1 MIICCENCNK
11 NFDVDSALIP
21 DNGRLL
27 QCSACDHKWF
37 YKISKFSDLELL
49 DDQTTEEIS
58 ENLPNEN
65 NENNETEVQK
75 KNNQKNFGGILF
87 KIFGYFLVFIITLI
101 AVIIILDTF
110 KSPLSS
116 IFPSLELFLFN
127 LIETL
132 KDIKFFI
139 KDLIS

>member
-1 MIICCENCNK
+1 MIITCPCEK
-11 NFDVDSALIP
+11 KQFKIDSSLIP
-21 DNGRLL
+21 NEGREL
-27 QCSACDHKWF
+27 QCGSCEKVWF
-37 YKISKFSDLELL
+37 YRNPQSTDLEFSDN
-49 DDQTTEEIS
+49 QTTEKNS
-58 ENLPNEN
+58 ENLPNV
-65 NENNETEVQK
+65 NEEVEVLDK
-75 KNNQKNFGGILF
+75 KNQKNFGGILF
-87 KIFGYFLVFIITLI
+87 KIFGYFIVFITTLI

>member
-1 MIICCENCNK
+1 MIISCENCNK
-11 NFDVDSALIP
+11 NFEVDSALIP
-21 DNGRLL
+21 ENGRLL

-37 YKISKFSDLELL
+37 YKISKFSGLELQ
-49 DDQTTEEIS
+49 DNQTTEEIT
-58 ENLPNEN
+58 ENSPNEN
-65 NENNETEVQK
+65 EEIEVQDK
-75 KNNQKNFGGILF
+75 KNQKNFGGILF
-87 KIFGYFLVFIITLI
+87 KIFGYFIVFIITII
-101 AVIIILDTF
+101 AAIIILDTF

-116 IFPSLELFLFN
+116 IFPNLELFLFN

>member
-1 MIICCENCNK
+1 MIISCENCNK
-11 NFDVDSALIP
+11 NFEVDSALIP

-58 ENLPNEN
+58 ENLPNEYK
-65 NENNETEVQK
+65 EPEVQK
-75 KNNQKNFGGILF
+75 KNNQKNFGGFLF
-87 KIFGYFLVFIITLI
+87 KIFGYFIVFIITLI
-101 AVIIILDTF
+101 AIIIILDTF

-116 IFPSLELFLFN
+116 IFPNLELFLFN

>member
-1 MIICCENCNK
+1 MIISCENCNK
-11 NFDVDSALIP
+11 NFEVDSALIP

-37 YKISKFSDLELL
+37 YKISKFSDLELS
-49 DDQTTEEIS
+49 DDQTTEEIT
-58 ENLPNEN
+58 ENLSN
-65 NENNETEVQK
+65 NNKELEVQI
-75 KNNQKNFGGILF
+75 KNNQTNFGGILF
-87 KIFGYFLVFIITLI
+87 KIFGYFVVFITTLI

>member
-1 MIICCENCNK
+1 MIISCENCNK
-11 NFDVDSALIP
+11 NFEVDSTLIP
-21 DNGRLL
+21 ENGRLL

-37 YKISKFSDLELL
+37 YKISKFSDLELS
-49 DDQTTEEIS
+49 DNQTTEEIK
-58 ENLPNEN
+58 ENLSNEN
-65 NENNETEVQK
+65 EVVEVHK
-75 KNNQKNFGGILF
+75 KNNQTNFGGILF
-87 KIFGYFLVFIITLI
+87 KIFGYFIVFLITI
-101 AVIIILDTF
+101 VAVIIILDTF

>member
-1 MIICCENCNK
+1 MIISCENCNK
-11 NFDVDSALIP
+11 KFEVDSSLIP
-21 DNGRLL
+21 ENGRLL

-37 YKISKFSDLELL
+37 YKISKFSDLELS
-49 DDQTTEEIS
+49 DNQTTEEIT
-58 ENLPNEN
+58 ENLPDENE
-65 NENNETEVQK
+65 EVEAQGK
-75 KNNQKNFGGILF
+75 KNQKNFGGILF
-87 KIFGYFLVFIITLI
+87 KIFGYFIVFIITII

-116 IFPSLELFLFN
+116 IFPNLELFLFN

>member
-1 MIICCENCNK
+1 MIISCENCNK
-11 NFDVDSALIP
+11 NFEVDSALIP
-21 DNGRLL
+21 ENGRLL

-37 YKISKFSDLELL
+37 YKISKLSVLELS
-49 DDQTTEEIS
+49 DNQTTEEITEHLS
-58 ENLPNEN
+58 NLNE
-65 NENNETEVQK
+65 EVEFQIK
-75 KNNQKNFGGILF
+75 KNQKNFGGILF
-87 KIFGYFLVFIITLI
+87 KIFGYFIVFIITII

-116 IFPSLELFLFN
+116 IFPNLELFLFN

>member
-1 MIICCENCNK
+1 MIITCENCNK
-11 NFDVDSALIP
+11 NFDVNSALIP
-21 DNGRLL
+21 ENGRLL

-37 YKISKFSDLELL
+37 YKISKLSDLESS
-49 DDQTTEEIS
+49 DSQTTEEITK
-58 ENLPNEN
+58 NLPNEN
-65 NENNETEVQK
+65 EEVEVQNK
-75 KNNQKNFGGILF
+75 KSQKNFSGILF
-87 KIFGYFLVFIITLI
+87 KIFGYFVVFITTLI

-116 IFPSLELFLFN
+116 IFPNLELFLFN

>member
-1 MIICCENCNK
+1 MIISCENCNK
-11 NFDVDSALIP
+11 NFEVDSALIP
-21 DNGRLL
+21 ENGRLL

-37 YKISKFSDLELL
+37 YKISKVSDLELS
-49 DDQTTEEIS
+49 DNQTTEEIT
-58 ENLPNEN
+58 ENLSNEN
-65 NENNETEVQK
+65 KESEVQK
-75 KNNQKNFGGILF
+75 MNNQTNFGGIFF
-87 KIFGYFLVFIITLI
+87 KIFGYFIVFIITFI
-101 AVIIILDTF
+101 ALIIILDTF

-116 IFPSLELFLFN
+116 IFPSLELFIFN

>member
-1 MIICCENCNK
+1 MIITCENCNK
-11 NFDVDSALIP
+11 NFDVDSELIP
-21 DNGRLL
+21 ENGRLL

-37 YKISKFSDLELL
+37 YKVSNFSDLKIS
-49 DDQTTEEIS
+49 DNQTTEEIT

-65 NENNETEVQK
+65 EDAEVQDK
-75 KNNQKNFGGILF
+75 KNPKNFGGILS
-87 KIFGYFLVFIITLI
+87 KIFGYFIVFIITII

-116 IFPSLELFLFN
+116 IFPNLELFLFN

>member
-1 MIICCENCNK
+1 MIISCENCNK
-11 NFDVDSALIP
+11 NFEVDSSLIP
-21 DNGRLL
+21 ENGRLL

-37 YKISKFSDLELL
+37 YKISKFSDLELS
-49 DDQTTEEIS
+49 DNETTEEIA
-58 ENLPNEN
+58 ENLSNDNKEP
-65 NENNETEVQK
+65 EVQI
-75 KNNQKNFGGILF
+75 KNNQTNFGGILF
-87 KIFGYFLVFIITLI
+87 KIFGYFIVFITTLI

-127 LIETL
+127 LIEIL
-132 KDIKFFI
+132 KDINFFI

>member
-1 MIICCENCNK
+1 MIISCENCNK
-11 NFDVDSALIP
+11 NFEVDSALIP
-21 DNGRLL
+21 ENGRLL

-37 YKISKFSDLELL
+37 YKISKFSDLELS
-49 DDQTTEEIS
+49 DNQTTEEIT
-58 ENLPNEN
+58 ENLSN
-65 NENNETEVQK
+65 NNKELEVQK
-75 KNNQKNFGGILF
+75 KNNQTNFGGILF
-87 KIFGYFLVFIITLI
+87 KIFGYFIVFITTLI
-101 AVIIILDTF
+101 AIIIILDTF

>member
-1 MIICCENCNK
+1 MIISCEICNK
-11 NFDVDSALIP
+11 NFEVDSELIP
-21 DNGRLL
+21 ENGRLL

-37 YKISKFSDLELL
+37 YKISKFSDLEFS
-49 DDQTTEEIS
+49 DNQTTEEITEHLS
-58 ENLPNEN
+58 NVNEKAD
-65 NENNETEVQK
+65 VQNK
-75 KNNQKNFGGILF
+75 KNQTNFSGVLF
-87 KIFGYFLVFIITLI
+87 KIFGYFIVFIITII
-101 AVIIILDTF
+101 AVIIVLDTF

-116 IFPSLELFLFN
+116 IFPNLELFLFN

>member
-1 MIICCENCNK
+1 MIISCKNCNK
-11 NFDVDSALIP
+11 NFEVDSSLIP
-21 DNGRLL
+21 ENGRLL

-37 YKISKFSDLELL
+37 YKVSKFSDLELS
-49 DDQTTEEIS
+49 DNQATEEIT
-58 ENLPNEN
+58 ENLSNEN
-65 NENNETEVQK
+65 KESEVQK
-75 KNNQKNFGGILF
+75 KNNQTNFGGILF
-87 KIFGYFLVFIITLI
+87 KIFGYFIVFITTLI

>member
-1 MIICCENCNK
+1 MIISCENCNK
-11 NFDVDSALIP
+11 NFEVDSSLIP
-21 DNGRLL
+21 ENGRLL

-37 YKISKFSDLELL
+37 YKISKFSDLELS
-49 DDQTTEEIS
+49 DNQTTEEIT
-58 ENLPNEN
+58 ENLSN
-65 NENNETEVQK
+65 NNKELEVQK
-75 KNNQKNFGGILF
+75 KNNQTNFGGILF
-87 KIFGYFLVFIITLI
+87 KIFGYFIVFITTLI

-132 KDIKFFI
+132 KDIKLFI

>member
-1 MIICCENCNK
+1 MIISCENCNK
-11 NFDVDSALIP
+11 NFEVDSALIP
-21 DNGRLL
+21 ENGRLL

-37 YKISKFSDLELL
+37 YKISKFSDLELS
-49 DDQTTEEIS
+49 DNQTTEEIT
-58 ENLPNEN
+58 ENLSNDNE
-65 NENNETEVQK
+65 EVEVQK
-75 KNNQKNFGGILF
+75 KKNQTNFGGILF
-87 KIFGYFLVFIITLI
+87 KIFGYFIVFIITII

-116 IFPSLELFLFN
+116 IFPNLELFLFN

>member
-1 MIICCENCNK
+1 MIITCENCNK
-11 NFDVDSALIP
+11 NFDVDSELIP
-21 DNGRLL
+21 ENGRLL

-37 YKISKFSDLELL
+37 YKVSKLSDLELS
-49 DDQTTEEIS
+49 DNQTTEEIT
-58 ENLPNEN
+58 ENLLDENE
-65 NENNETEVQK
+65 EVEAQGK
-75 KNNQKNFGGILF
+75 KNQKNFGGILF
-87 KIFGYFLVFIITLI
+87 KIFGYFIVFIITII

-116 IFPSLELFLFN
+116 IFPNLELFLFN

>member
-1 MIICCENCNK
+1 MIISCENCNK
-11 NFDVDSALIP
+11 NFEVDSALIP
-21 DNGRLL
+21 ENGRLL

-37 YKISKFSDLELL
+37 YKISKFSDFKLL
-49 DDQTTEEIS
+49 DNQINEEIT
-58 ENLPNEN
+58 ENLSNEN
-65 NENNETEVQK
+65 EEIEVQ
-75 KNNQKNFGGILF
+75 NNKYQTNFGSILF
-87 KIFGYFLVFIITLI
+87 KIFGYFIVFIITI
-101 AVIIILDTF
+101 ITVIIILDTF

-116 IFPSLELFLFN
+116 IFPNLELFLFN

>member
-1 MIICCENCNK
+1 MIISCENCNK
-11 NFDVDSALIP
+11 NFEVDSALIP
-21 DNGRLL
+21 ENGRLL

-37 YKISKFSDLELL
+37 YKISKFSDLELS

-65 NENNETEVQK
+65 KEAEVQK
-75 KNNQKNFGGILF
+75 KNNQINFGGILF
-87 KIFGYFLVFIITLI
+87 KIFGYFIVFIITLI

>member
-1 MIICCENCNK
+1 MILTCENCNK

-21 DNGRLL
+21 ENGRLL

-37 YKISKFSDLELL
+37 YKISKFSDLELS
-49 DDQTTEEIS
+49 DNQTTEEIT
-58 ENLPNEN
+58 ENLPSIKE
-65 NENNETEVQK
+65 EVEVQDK
-75 KNNQKNFGGILF
+75 KNQKNFGSILF
-87 KIFGYFLVFIITLI
+87 KIFGYFIVIIITII
-101 AVIIILDTF
+101 AIIIILDTF

-116 IFPSLELFLFN
+116 IFPTLELFLFN

>member
-1 MIICCENCNK
+1 MIISCENCNK
-11 NFDVDSALIP
+11 NFEVDSALIP
-21 DNGRLL
+21 ENGRLL

-37 YKISKFSDLELL
+37 YKISRFSDLELS
-49 DDQTTEEIS
+49 DNQTTEEIT
-58 ENLPNEN
+58 ENLSNEKK
-65 NENNETEVQK
+65 ESEVQK
-75 KNNQKNFGGILF
+75 KNNQTNFGSILV
-87 KIFGYFLVFIITLI
+87 KIFGYFIVFITTLI